1 MPDWHLMFIPQTTI
15 LEVVVRGTIMYFVLF
30 LILRFFMKRQAGGLG
45 IADVLVIVLIADAA
59 QNGMAADYKSVT
71 EGALLVLTIA
81 FWDFAID
88 WLGYHVSFLG
98 RLIQPAPIPLIKD
111 GHMLHRNMRAE
122 MISKDELMS
131 QLREQGIEDPRQV
144 KRACMEANGNISV
157 IRFDG
162 DETAKPKD
170 RKVAF

>member
-15 LEVVVRGTIMYFVLF
+15 LEVIVRGTIMYFVLF

-88 WLGYHVSFLG
+88 WLGYHVPFLG
-98 RLIQPAPIPLIKD
+98 RLIQPAPIPLIQE
-111 GHMLHRNMRAE
+111 GHLLQRNMRAE
-122 MISKDELMS
+122 MISKDELLS
-131 QLREQGIEDPRQV
+131 QLREQGIEDPAQV

-157 IRFDG
+157 IRVDG